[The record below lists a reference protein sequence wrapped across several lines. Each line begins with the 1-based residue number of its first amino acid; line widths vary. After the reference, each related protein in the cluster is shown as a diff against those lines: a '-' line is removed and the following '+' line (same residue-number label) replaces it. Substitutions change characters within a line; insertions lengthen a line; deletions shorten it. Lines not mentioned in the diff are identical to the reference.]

1 MEFRGRQKI
10 MRLSKTVFPIAS
22 VCDMIYY
29 STDTTKYNGDWYS
42 VINLVNVFF
51 SISVAMKN

>member
-1 MEFRGRQKI
+1 M
-10 MRLSKTVFPIAS
+10 AS
-22 VCDMIYY
+22 VCDMIHS

-51 SISVAMKN
+51 SISVVREN

>member
-1 MEFRGRQKI
+1 MEADRKL
-10 MRLSKTVFPIAS
+10 RLSTTVFLIAS

-42 VINLVNVFF
+42 VIDLVNVFF
-51 SISVAMKN
+51 SISVAIKT